1 MKRKCTLPS
10 DSDPLVENP
19 TYLGNIRY
27 FFNRQDTGCMGP
39 RGIDLSTYDG
49 VKTHATNIY
58 FQTQGQQMPLD
69 GPCWSDNRVS
79 TFANWIS
86 NGYPM
91 GTAPTQLATLAA
103 APVAGVRLRKNIV
116 DLSTQ
121 ELDALV
127 TAFKGI
133 LALDPADP
141 NSYYNVASL
150 HGVPHLYCMHHVP
163 PFTAWHRL
171 YMKQFE
177 DALRSIPG
185 CGDVTLPYWDF
196 TTQAPDL
203 LYQAPFGAYTVPV
216 DLPGYPS
223 PYTTQRN
230 DAATIYRNYQDAP
243 SIAYSVDE
251 ALSQAQFGGYQAGGF
266 DQYLIEG
273 HDNAHNEAGPTLQ
286 NPDLA
291 SYDPIFWFFHCN
303 WDRLWLSWQTL
314 AGATTLAG
322 FKSTLG
328 GNTGWLGLPLQP
340 YTATSADTISMPE
353 IAYDKLQT
361 PDSAMLT
368 NKSGHIDAARGFTI
382 AKSARVSVR
391 VKDINR
397 LNIPG
402 TFVVRLF
409 ADGEQVA
416 RQAFFQPR
424 EPREC
429 SNCQKQGLVSVD
441 FRVEQEKLR
450 GKTLSIAIE
459 AASLGEG
466 EEGRFP
472 LSQAG
477 SPTINARLLLEEG

>member
-1 MKRKCTLPS
+1 MPCTNPP
-10 DSDPLVENP
+10 DNDPLVANP

-27 FFNRQDTGCMGP
+27 FFNAQDIGCMGP
-39 RGIDLSTYDG
+39 RGIDLSTYAG
-49 VKTHATNIY
+49 VKSHASNIY
-58 FQTQGQQMPLD
+58 LQTQSGNMPDGGQ
-69 GPCWSDNRVS
+69 CWSSNRVQ
-79 TFANWIS
+79 TFLNWITT
-86 NGYPM
+86 GYPM
-91 GTAPTQLATLAA
+91 GTAPAQPAARLAE
-103 APVAGVRLRKNIV
+103 AGAGARLRKNIV
-116 DLSTQ
+116 DLSGS
-121 ELDALV
+121 ELNALV
-127 TAFKGI
+127 AAFHGI
-133 LALDPADP
+133 LALDPSDP
-141 NSYYNVASL
+141 NSYYNVASM

-177 DALRSIPG
+177 DALRSIAG
-185 CGDVTLPYWDF
+185 CADVTLPYWDF

-216 DLPGYPS
+216 ELPGYGS
-223 PYTTQRN
+223 NYTTQRF
-230 DAATIYRNYQDAP
+230 DAATIYSNYQQAP
-243 SIAYSVDE
+243 SIASSVDE

-286 NPDLA
+286 NSDVA

-303 WDRLWLSWQTL
+303 WDRLWLSWQVL
-314 AGATTLAG
+314 ADATTLAG
-322 FKSTLG
+322 FKSTLA

-353 IAYDKLQT
+353 IAYDKLET
-361 PDSAMLT
+361 PTTAMLT
-368 NKSGHIDAARGFTI
+368 NKAGHIDASRSFTI

-409 ADGEQVA
+409 GDGEQVA

-429 SNCQKQGLVSVD
+429 PTCQKQALVSVD
-441 FRVEQEKLR
+441 FRVEQEKLQ
-450 GKTLSIAIE
+450 GKKLSIAIE
-459 AASLGEG
+459 ANALGVG

-477 SPTINARLLLEEG
+477 NPTINARLLLEDN